1 MHSLNVVS
9 LLIIQL
15 CMAFT
20 QPSCVKDDT
29 AVVHNVQNTI
39 FDNGEDAS
47 FSKSFP
53 LIENKIRQFY
63 ENEIFFNRRDSEF
76 NLEGIC
82 TADFLKRLS
91 DANDMDGGG
100 YATWL
105 LRSGEQD
112 GDDTLSK
119 VLSVIPGDN
128 GEVTVNWLDMGHR
141 GSTTFTLV
149 KVAGLWKINDA
160 TVPKGFN
167 PL

>member
-1 MHSLNVVS
+1 MNNLFVVS
-9 LLIIQL
+9 LLIIQS
-15 CMAFT
+15 CMAFA
-20 QPSCVKDDT
+20 QPSCENDDT

-39 FDNGEDAS
+39 FDSSEDAS
-47 FSKSFP
+47 FSESFP
-53 LIENKIRQFY
+53 LIENKIRQLY
-63 ENEIFFNRRDSEF
+63 ENEIFFTRRDSEF
-76 NLEGIC
+76 NIEDIC

-100 YATWL
+100 YATWM

-112 GDDTLSK
+112 GDDTPSK

-128 GEVTVNWLDMGHR
+128 GAITVNWLDMGHR
-141 GSTTFTLV
+141 GSTTFILV

-160 TVPKGFN
+160 TVPDGFN